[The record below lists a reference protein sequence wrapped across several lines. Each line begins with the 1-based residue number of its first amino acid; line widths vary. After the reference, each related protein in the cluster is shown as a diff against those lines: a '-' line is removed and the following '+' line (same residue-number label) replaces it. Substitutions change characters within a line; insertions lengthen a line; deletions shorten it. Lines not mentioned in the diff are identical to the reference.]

1 MTDLQ
6 RPAHPHLDRLDGW
19 GLRAIT
25 GGALLVGL
33 IGLVTLVLRA
43 VHLLTAEAL
52 SVDGLQLAN
61 ARSPEFADGVPA
73 IAGAHYDS
81 VTLVI
86 EGLPA
91 GLRWL
96 MVSHAAVAALLG
108 IGLCLIVFTLGM
120 RLLERSPFARSAT
133 WSIFSAAVLVMV
145 TGMLAPLLR
154 AISDAEVV
162 QFLGDAVTLS
172 SDAGLSTEGLVFFGL
187 TIDPAPFG
195 WGLALGV
202 VAAAFQLGE
211 RLQRDTDGLI

>member
-1 MTDLQ
+1 MTDI
-6 RPAHPHLDRLDGW
+6 RPSTHPRLDRVDDW

-25 GGALLVGL
+25 GGALLVGVT
-33 IGLVTLVLRA
+33 GLVTLVLRA
-43 VHLLTAEAL
+43 IHLLTAESL

-61 ARSPEFADGVPA
+61 AASPPFANDASA
-73 IAGAHYDS
+73 IVGAHYDS

-96 MVSHAAVAALLG
+96 MVSHTVVAALLG
-108 IGLCLIVFTLGM
+108 IGLCLIVFILGM
-120 RLLERSPFARSAT
+120 RLLERRPFVRSAT
-133 WSIFSAAVLVMV
+133 WSIFSASVLVMV

-172 SDAGLSTEGLVFFGL
+172 SDTGLGAEGLVLFGL

-211 RLQRDTDGLI
+211 RLQRDTEGLV